1 MAIIGGIWSDTAIA
15 GYMGFAAICGGK
27 AEPLPLRRGWN
38 RVRFA
43 RRGWISFRATQ
54 SGVRQQTTN
63 NYQLILLAILPEN
76 DEIMA
81 LINLTFQLEQQKI

>member
-1 MAIIGGIWSDTAIA
+1 
-15 GYMGFAAICGGK
+15 
-27 AEPLPLRRGWN
+27 
-38 RVRFA
+38 
-43 RRGWISFRATQ
+43 
-54 SGVRQQTTN
+54 VRQQTTN